1 MSIGAALRHGPSIVP
16 RIRVAA
22 RGRDRDV
29 YRAGAEAESRRASDG
44 GRGSRDCELRFRN
57 RTLTVLESTCLRK
70 FA

>member
-29 YRAGAEAESRRASDG
+29 SGRRGGGIEEGDG

-57 RTLTVLESTCLRK
+57 RTLTVLESTCLKK

>member
-29 YRAGAEAESRRASDG
+29 YRAGAEAESRRATAVADLETVSSD
-44 GRGSRDCELRFRN
+44 SETEL
-57 RTLTVLESTCLRK
+57 
-70 FA
+70 